1 MRLNGTISRVPK
13 RLLFRLVI
21 LSMMACQTSVKAQ
34 DSHTRVLHHKV
45 LSTSSKRVVFDK
57 SAFYGPSTLL
67 PLWSNGYLVSLEA
80 ETFQP
85 GSPNVRLYDETGKKV
100 REAAIWF
107 EGSQRVIIYSAV
119 ATPDGRILAS
129 GVANKVDG
137 TTGSFIALTDLAG
150 RTTDVIQ
157 TNGFFPAH
165 ICQGP
170 DGNIWSFGGTGYDD
184 QSQPKP
190 GDTLRRFDIE
200 KGQISSYL
208 PRATFPKY
216 PVPEEMAYIH
226 CSIDGVVVYS
236 SKARKYIEMKY
247 QGDQPHIYQVAQVP
261 TGLRLSGFAQT
272 GSKKIYGHF
281 YRSGNN
287 GLYYLSF
294 DEGAKTVNWVPVEGT
309 VGIYSKPGVIRGL
322 WGADADKLL
331 VNRAEDAASEVAV
344 HWVTPVDQ

>member
-1 MRLNGTISRVPK
+1 YAGLDEAFALANGTEYGLQAGIYTASLDVALKAAEKLRFGGVTINETPTFRVDQMPYGGTK
-13 RLLFRLVI
+13 E
-21 LSMMACQTSVKAQ
+21 SGN
-34 DSHTRVLHHKV
+34 TRE
-45 LSTSSKRVVFDK
+45 
-57 SAFYGPSTLL
+57 GPHYT
-67 PLWSNGYLVSLEA
+67 VRAMTE
-80 ETFQP
+80 ERMIV
-85 GSPNVRLYDETGKKV
+85 GS
-100 REAAIWF
+100 
-107 EGSQRVIIYSAV
+107 
-119 ATPDGRILAS
+119 
-129 GVANKVDG
+129 
-137 TTGSFIALTDLAG
+137 TTGYMNALTALSGLA
-150 RTTDVIQ
+150 THVLQ
-157 TNGFFPAH
+157 TNGYFPAH

-170 DGNIWSFGGTGYDD
+170 DGNIWSFGGTGSDD
-184 QSQPKP
+184 QSQPNP

-272 GSKKIYGHF
+272 GPKRIYGHF

-294 DEGAKTVNWVPVEGT
+294 DEAAKTVNWVPVEGT

-322 WGADADKLL
+322 CGADAATLL
-331 VNRAEDAASEVAV
+331 VNRAEDAASDVAV
-344 HWVTPVDQ
+344 HWVTPP